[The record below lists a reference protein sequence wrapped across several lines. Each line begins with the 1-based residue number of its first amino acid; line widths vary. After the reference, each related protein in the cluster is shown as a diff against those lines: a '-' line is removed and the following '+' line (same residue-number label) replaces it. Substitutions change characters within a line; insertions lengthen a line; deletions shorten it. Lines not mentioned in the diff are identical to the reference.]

1 MLILY
6 HIVLEFHKKRAVSPP
21 ENDSNIPRTSCL
33 WYKRSTDLCKTRAN
47 ALFLSSITSISE
59 YWNKKMMI
67 FSDFFSELR
76 IQVPTTFTYHF
87 VNSRIAETRFLKHK
101 ERVLLISKNGA
112 IALEPAIS

>member
-47 ALFLSSITSISE
+47 ALFLSSITSINE
-59 YWNKKMMI
+59 YWNKKN
-67 FSDFFSELR
+67 DN
-76 IQVPTTFTYHF
+76 F
-87 VNSRIAETRFLKHK
+87 VNIFCGMVLGIPALKDALSTNQPILK
-101 ERVLLISKNGA
+101 RLFA
-112 IALEPAIS
+112 I